1 MRGTQFYSTMTTPLI
16 AGMSLANSGL
26 ESGHSRT
33 TIASIS
39 GPYSA
44 GGVAPLAQNLFAIR
58 EGAVAE
64 ESAKDPASGDTSRT
78 SPPTS
83 GQAEADKSQKE
94 SVPAPA
100 LPAKILAATFDE
112 FCDDFNGSGDLRHT
126 DGRLGIAL
134 FQAPASLKKIPAW
147 PRAPS

>member
-1 MRGTQFYSTMTTPLI
+1 MTTPLI
-16 AGMSLANSGL
+16 AGMSLAGSGL
-26 ESGHSRT
+26 ENSHSRT
-33 TIASIS
+33 TVASIS

-94 SVPAPA
+94 SVPGTHFAC
-100 LPAKILAATFDE
+100 KD
-112 FCDDFNGSGDLRHT
+112 
-126 DGRLGIAL
+126 
-134 FQAPASLKKIPAW
+134 
-147 PRAPS
+147 PRGHIR